1 VRRLLVTGPARSG
14 TTLVARMLGAHPE
27 IEMAVDPLFPLFR
40 SLRNALVRHAG
51 DPAVRALSDPSA
63 PLQDYYFTA
72 DRIRVLDA
80 IQAGNLNVPFDDAE
94 RAFLQEQLA
103 ARATIES
110 PHLADGL
117 SALRGSTYRDLFDEC
132 FCVIA
137 QEGGATDDGWVGT
150 KEVWVIEFFAAL
162 HRAYPDL
169 RMIVVQRDPRAIVA
183 SNLGMARTDPS
194 QVAHVLSFA
203 RHWRK
208 QEAFVAHYRTI
219 PELADSLLPVRYEHL
234 LTDPQ
239 GTAEA
244 VCAFLGIRVDPAM
257 IDSTA
262 YRGAD
267 GGVWTANTSF
277 ESSGPGI
284 RPELAERWRTSL
296 PPTTVALVELVC
308 GAEMR
313 VAGYKP
319 VAPDGGVRPGPEVLA
334 ELVDENE
341 REWSWRS
348 DLGDPQRDFDCELTR
363 RMMVGDIHAPLD
375 AAGIRQA
382 FLFPEALADLRGAA

>member
-1 VRRLLVTGPARSG
+1 
-14 TTLVARMLGAHPE
+14 MLGAHPG

-40 SLRNALVRHAG
+40 SLRNALVRHSG
-51 DPAVRALSDPSA
+51 DPVVQALSDPSA

-80 IQAGNLNVPFDDAE
+80 IQAGELDVPFDDAE
-94 RAFLQEQLA
+94 REVLQEQLA
-103 ARATIES
+103 ARAGIES
-110 PHLADGL
+110 PHLAERL
-117 SALRGSTYRDLFDEC
+117 RALRGATYRELFDEC
-132 FCVIA
+132 FRTISD
-137 QEGGATDDGWVGT
+137 EGGAAAGDVVGT

-162 HRAYPDL
+162 RHEYPDL
-169 RMIVVQRDPRAIVA
+169 RLIVVQRDPRAIVA
-183 SNLGMARTDPS
+183 SNLGMARTDPA
-194 QVAHVLSFA
+194 QVAHVVSFA

-208 QEAFVAHYRTI
+208 QEAFVAHYRAN
-219 PELADSLLPVRYEHL
+219 PELAGSLLVVRYEHVL
-234 LTDPQ
+234 SDPR

-244 VCAFLGIRVDPAM
+244 VCAFLGIPVDPAM
-257 IDSTA
+257 IDPTA

-284 RPELAERWRTSL
+284 RPELAERWRRSL

-308 GAEMR
+308 GAEME
-313 VAGYKP
+313 VAGYEP
-319 VAPDGGVRPGPEVLA
+319 VSSDGGARPGSDVLA
-334 ELVDENE
+334 DIVDANS

-348 DLGDPQRDFDCELTR
+348 DLGDPRRDFDCEVAR
-363 RMMVGDIHAPLD
+363 RAMIEDADTPLH
-375 AAGIRQA
+375 AAGTREA